1 MTIRLLRT
9 LRLDVSDSFVFET
22 AAAPGEWAVPGSFMF
37 WSEDI
42 AALTG
47 KRRQAFRSGFL
58 GLTSFGWS
66 TLAMVCEAS
75 DEERE
80 EAVRLLAG
88 YLREHHGAPDDQ
100 VAQAAAREEIAF
112 MESLADHPPQTVIA
126 LTRRLDDKGEI
137 GEQFRTLHRATTAKG
152 DGLPCSAGAFFAV
165 EAHEA
170 VPAGEDADFSR
181 LMRLSSDG
189 SFSR

>member
-22 AAAPGEWAVPGSFMF
+22 AAAPGEWAVPGSFVF
-37 WSEDI
+37 WNEDLT
-42 AALTG
+42 ALAG

-80 EAVRLLAG
+80 EAVGLLAA
-88 YLREHHGAPDDQ
+88 YLCQHHGAPDEKA
-100 VAQAAAREEIAF
+100 AQAAAREEVAF
-112 MESLADHPPQTVIA
+112 MESLADHPSQTVIA
-126 LTRRLDDKGEI
+126 LTRRLDDKGDI
-137 GEQFRTLHRATTAKG
+137 SEQFRTLHRIETAKG
-152 DGLPCSAGAFFAV
+152 AGLPCSAGAFFAV

-170 VPAGEDADFSR
+170 APAGEDVDFSR
-181 LMRLSSDG
+181 LMTASTDG
-189 SFSR
+189 SSSR